1 MTLDMILGI
10 FSVLQQVIPLLTQGA
25 GTSSAIGNIIT
36 QLEKWLPVILREVSV
51 LYEPTKNII
60 DALGNSPS
68 TLPDQLKKL
77 AEIDS
82 QVDAAFEAAAKD
94 VDPDA

>member
-1 MTLDMILGI
+1 MTLDMILSV
-10 FSVLQQVIPLLTQGA
+10 FSILQQVIPLLTQGA
-25 GTSSAIGNIIT
+25 GTSSATGNIII
-36 QLEKWLPVILREVSV
+36 QLEKWLPVILKEVSV

-60 DALGNSPS
+60 DALGNNPS

-82 QVDAAFEAAAKD
+82 QVDTAFEAAAKD
-94 VDPDA
+94 VDPDV